1 MTYDLKAIFNL
12 VRQTLEQAPLT
23 PLREISSG
31 LRIERHTIE
40 KAIRLVTGDS
50 FRNLRKGIVFNLAIN
65 QLTANPHKSIKEICF
80 ALGFG
85 STRTFSRTIK
95 RVSGKTPKELRN
107 NKS

>member
-1 MTYDLKAIFNL
+1 MTYDLKAIFNV
-12 VRQTLEQAPLT
+12 VRETLEQAPLT
-23 PLREISSG
+23 PLREISSR

-50 FRNLRKGIVFNLAIN
+50 FRNLRKSIVSSLAIN
-65 QLTANPHKSIKEICF
+65 QLAASPHKSIKEICF

-95 RVSGKTPKELRN
+95 RVCGKPPRELRN